1 MSPKRHRCL
10 NIRVIFS
17 PHLTGLLPLLCLTLF
32 FMTSSQKLYSVGLY
46 HSEWFCSPLMGFSF
60 SIRPLDIGICLEF
73 QPWMVSRWTSFYTL
87 GGWCHR
93 SRDVCDSPSRLRT
106 PRYLVVCLIHCC
118 APQGCSATIDTMGA
132 SSPST
137 AEPWIHARL
146 WVPSR
151 ATLKSLSCFQRHL
164 SSYTGLMQVG
174 LCII

>member
-10 NIRVIFS
+10 SIREIFS

-73 QPWMVSRWTSFYTL
+73 QPRMVSRWTSFYTL
-87 GGWCHR
+87 GGWRHR

-132 SSPST
+132 SSLST
-137 AEPWIHARL
+137 AEPWFMCVFGYPAGQL
-146 WVPSR
+146 SR
-151 ATLKSLSCFQRHL
+151 VFLASNTTFLLTQD
-164 SSYTGLMQVG
+164 
-174 LCII
+174 LCR